1 MEENRGEETAYQNK
15 DNPKEISNINENN
28 EELPEPEITEEEM
41 KNIINY
47 INTWDYEKYKRDS
60 EIREALLLL
69 KNKMNQEELEKDK
82 QLNELKRKENI
93 IFETNINKD
102 TNDNNNYNESIKNYF
117 EEEKIEGDNKYYT
130 KYIENNN
137 NNVFRDEL
145 SEKEKEYL
153 EKNWNRSTRPEF
165 GEKIVNVKGDKEII
179 IYNNDEKKEKEK
191 EKEKK
196 VIHYI

>member
-1 MEENRGEETAYQNK
+1 MIT
-15 DNPKEISNINENN
+15 PSNSVPSLMIERTPTTDLLNFASVMIH
-28 EELPEPEITEEEM
+28 P
-41 KNIINY
+41 
-47 INTWDYEKYKRDS
+47 S

-130 KYIENNN
+130 KY
-137 NNVFRDEL
+137 VFYHE
-145 SEKEKEYL
+145 
-153 EKNWNRSTRPEF
+153 
-165 GEKIVNVKGDKEII
+165 
-179 IYNNDEKKEKEK
+179 
-191 EKEKK
+191 
-196 VIHYI
+196 

>member
-1 MEENRGEETAYQNK
+1 MEENREEETAYQNK

-102 TNDNNNYNESIKNYF
+102 TNDNNNYNESIKNFF